1 MELHLE
7 KKYNSNKFLPEL
19 IFSTIG
25 RENVYN
31 VLFLQLIPLI
41 SSPYL
46 FVSFGGGTSNEHS
59 NANPWFPID
68 KARNENHWGV
78 RARRV
83 LAQCSWSITRHPRA
97 MSRVRRPLH
106 PLPLPNQTYFF
117 PFFFHL
123 PPNPPL
129 LLVVSCLPLH
139 FPVPLPPPRYD
150 HAPLSSLITSSLHP
164 HIERGHPPHSNE
176 TWHAHVDRRFAHSL
190 FSSFSLPS
198 VGGCSRRRGG
208 VKRVGEGRGGVD
220 LCQIKLKPPLSPH
233 LSLDAGH
240 SEYGFALGIRG
251 VSIVGDWSPTTTFP
265 PFPHFF
271 PLYLLL

>member
-7 KKYNSNKFLPEL
+7 KKYNSSNKFLPEL

-31 VLFLQLIPLI
+31 VLFLQLIPLT
-41 SSPYL
+41 SSL

-123 PPNPPL
+123 PLQPSPSTRCLLPP
-129 LLVVSCLPLH
+129 S
-139 FPVPLPPPRYD
+139 PLPCSTSTTTIRSR
-150 HAPLSSLITSSLHP
+150 SSLLAHHVLAASTQRDVART
-164 HIERGHPPHSNE
+164 RGRTFRAQP
-176 TWHAHVDRRFAHSL
+176 FLFL
-190 FSSFSLPS
+190 FSSFGG
-198 VGGCSRRRGG
+198 GGCSRRRGG

-233 LSLDAGH
+233 LSFDAGH